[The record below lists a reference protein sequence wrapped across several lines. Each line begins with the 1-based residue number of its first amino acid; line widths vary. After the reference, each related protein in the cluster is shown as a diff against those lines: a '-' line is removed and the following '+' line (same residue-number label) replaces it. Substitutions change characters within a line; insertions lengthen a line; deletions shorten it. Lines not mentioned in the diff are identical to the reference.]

1 MENVSQDFLFEEA
14 KRVLA
19 KINERTQREVCY
31 IQAIRRKTT
40 LFESKFGGIPYW
52 PPHMELPM
60 NEGRT
65 MELLAQI
72 NFSDVLQMKDFPAEG
87 ILQFFIDPDNLYGMN
102 FDDPVS
108 QKGFRIVY
116 HAEIQQDVK
125 EEEVI
130 HKMVKN
136 IEKRDSPVQGEYG
149 LCFQIEKEG
158 LSTSDYQ
165 FDALFTE
172 IFNQRNPQIQIESF
186 FDLPDEVGEEIY
198 NSSDSKIHHQIN
210 GYPFFTQSDPREYQE
225 EFQMFDVLLLQ
236 IDSDFTEESG
246 NDIMWGDAGVGN
258 FFISR
263 EDLKQLKFDRVLYN
277 WDCS

>member
-108 QKGFRIVY
+108 QKSFS
-116 HAEIQQDVK
+116 
-125 EEEVI
+125 
-130 HKMVKN
+130 KN
-136 IEKRDSPVQGEYG
+136 Q
-149 LCFQIEKEG
+149 
-158 LSTSDYQ
+158 
-165 FDALFTE
+165 
-172 IFNQRNPQIQIESF
+172 
-186 FDLPDEVGEEIY
+186 
-198 NSSDSKIHHQIN
+198 
-210 GYPFFTQSDPREYQE
+210 
-225 EFQMFDVLLLQ
+225 
-236 IDSDFTEESG
+236 
-246 NDIMWGDAGVGN
+246 
-258 FFISR
+258 
-263 EDLKQLKFDRVLYN
+263 
-277 WDCS
+277 